1 MTFRKRISLL
11 IAEFH
16 ECTLMAVDAVVN
28 HKLRSSL
35 TLIGIMVGVFSIIL
49 VETAMYALEDFVGKN
64 LVGLGANTAQI
75 KKWPTFNFASPSS
88 WEKYARR
95 TDLDYKQFQKLQQRA
110 TLAKGISIDKCFT
123 SATEVFSRYDF
134 TNPDVSLYGI
144 TPQTFSA
151 HNIILEQGREITE
164 TDIRNRT
171 HVCILGKDLA
181 SKLFPFSNALGEKVR
196 CRSISYTV
204 VGTLEKKG
212 SLFDTGADNRIYIP
226 LTTGMGYFGQRHNFD
241 FLVESFS
248 QDQMDETI
256 YQVRGILRT
265 LRGISPVEEDDFEI
279 ETNQSLIEQ
288 LQNLTLTIRI
298 GIIIIS
304 SIALITAGIGIMNIM
319 LVSVTERTR
328 EIGVR
333 RAIGAR
339 KRQIMIQ
346 FIMEAVLLCQFG
358 GIAGVI
364 LGIAGANLAMLFLS
378 IPAAIPLNWVLIG
391 LISCSLIGIIF
402 GSYPALKAANLDPIQ
417 SLRHE

>member
-151 HNIILEQGREITE
+151 RNIILEQGREITE

-319 LVSVTERTR
+319 LVSVTERTK
-328 EIGVR
+328 EIGTR
-333 RAIGAR
+333 LAIGALESEVLL
-339 KRQIMIQ
+339 Q
-346 FIMEAVLLCQFG
+346 FLIEAVTLSSLG
-358 GIAGVI
+358 G
-364 LGIAGANLAMLFLS
+364 
-378 IPAAIPLNWVLIG
+378 
-391 LISCSLIGIIF
+391 LIGIILAFF
-402 GSYPALKAANLDPIQ
+402 GSLGISHLMQIPFDFDYSVALIAFIFSAFIGILFGYLPARRASRLNPIDA
-417 SLRHE
+417 LRHE